1 MSQHFVGKYE
11 AEIKFQLPDPDTFLH
26 KIRADLAEPF
36 TENNIETDYFYE
48 NPHLPLADNNVSM
61 CVREMVPSGIKLWIV
76 KGPGLSECKAI
87 NIDDCRH
94 VQNMLT
100 TLGYH
105 CYLTTTKVRSI
116 YFLNDIHITI
126 DHLSG
131 IGWFAEFAI
140 MTDEQDL
147 LDSLYK
153 RLMATAKQ
161 YGFTEEMVETRSYKQ
176 MFLTAQP
183 SYKEPIHF

>member
-11 AEIKFQLPDPDTFLH
+11 AEIKFQLPDPDSFLQ
-26 KIRADLAEPF
+26 KIKADHAQAF
-36 TENNIETDYFYE
+36 TENNTETDYFYE
-48 NPHLPLADNNVSM
+48 NPNLPLANSNVSM

-76 KGPGLSECKAI
+76 KGPCDSECKAI
-87 NIDDCRH
+87 NIDDCQH
-94 VQNMLT
+94 VQNMLV

-105 CYLTTTKVRSI
+105 CYLTTTKTRSI
-116 YFLNDIHITI
+116 YFLDDIHITI
-126 DHLSG
+126 DHLDE

-153 RLMATAKQ
+153 KLLATAKQ
-161 YGFTEEMVETRSYKQ
+161 YGFTEAMIETRSYKQ
-176 MFLTAQP
+176 MFIALQ
-183 SYKEPIHF
+183 